1 MALEIQHEFDR
12 RDKVGSCID
21 TMKRLEHHMENV
33 IRQQFGVSVTITK
46 RGGSGEVTRWTV
58 SGLPTAVCVAAG
70 RLKGTGMMVDDDHA
84 KVAYAE
90 MDGEAYHYLQSVD

>member
-33 IRQQFGVSVTITK
+33 IRQQFGVSVTITM
-46 RGGSGEVTRWTV
+46 RGGSGEVNRSIGGVKSVIHPPKPTV
-58 SGLPTAVCVAAG
+58 ALPRGSFAT
-70 RLKGTGMMVDDDHA
+70 LKLA
-84 KVAYAE
+84 F
-90 MDGEAYHYLQSVD
+90 L